1 MWLISQVAEDMR
13 HIALWQ
19 KVINLRKITSYV
31 EYQQWIRMLSVSIT
45 KMLIL
50 FANYLSNKNGYEPID
65 LIKVNNGN
73 DDATND
79 DDDEDKNNNN
89 NDKQ

>member
-1 MWLISQVAEDMR
+1 
-13 HIALWQ
+13 
-19 KVINLRKITSYV
+19 
-31 EYQQWIRMLSVSIT
+31 MLSVSIT

-89 NDKQ
+89 NDKQQQ